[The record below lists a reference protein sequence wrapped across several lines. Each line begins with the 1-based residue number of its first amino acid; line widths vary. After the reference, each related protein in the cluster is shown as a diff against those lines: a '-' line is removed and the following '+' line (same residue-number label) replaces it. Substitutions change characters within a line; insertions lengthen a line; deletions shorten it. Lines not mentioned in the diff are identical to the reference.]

1 MVCILSNLTQDIYIY
16 IYILFFYWIINNN
29 GKINI
34 YIDTQ
39 SLTDKVW
46 KLSIQKYTVQI

>member
-16 IYILFFYWIINNN
+16 IYIIFLLNNN
-29 GKINI
+29 CKINI

-39 SLTDKVW
+39 TLTDKVR